1 MTDNKY
7 AVDIS
12 NLSFMYPAG
21 TNTLKNDASQI
32 SREII
37 RVSRELIRGNL
48 QKPNF
53 PGGNQ
58 LSGKWIFRDLNVQI
72 RRGEILGV
80 IGRNGCGKTT
90 LLKILTRVL
99 YPTEGRI
106 EIRGR
111 VASLLAVGTG
121 FQPEFTGKENV
132 YMNGAILGLSR
143 REIDYKYDSIV
154 DFADIGDYLDEPVK
168 HYSSGMRARLAFSV
182 AAQLDSDVLILDEV
196 LSVGDAGF
204 RERSLEM
211 IRRMRAENRT
221 VILVSHNMGS
231 IEAYCDRALMI
242 KDGRMESIG
251 DPHNVVRDY
260 FDSFAVH
267 KKSGVSL
274 AEREDREGTGRL
286 RITDCRFES
295 KTGIEIP
302 HPQSGDNLYISLT
315 YESKNQKVL
324 KNVDFGLGVFSEDGY
339 KLSRFSTEILDGTF
353 SELPP
358 NGCVR
363 LIIPRFPFVRGKY
376 LLGFR
381 VVVDG
386 EVADY
391 IPNAVELNAEE
402 GDFFGT
408 GRADDHSPV
417 YVPHEWEVKPAGN

>member
-1 MTDNKY
+1 MTESNY
-7 AVDIS
+7 AIDIS
-12 NLSFMYPAG
+12 DLSFMYPAG
-21 TNTLKNDASQI
+21 TNTLQNDVSHL
-32 SREII
+32 SREVV
-37 RVSRELIRGNL
+37 RVARGILRGNI
-48 QKPNF
+48 QKPTL
-53 PGGNQ
+53 PVASQ

-72 RRGEILGV
+72 RQGEIFGV

-99 YPTEGRI
+99 YPTQGKI
-106 EIRGR
+106 VIRGR

-143 REIDYKYDSIV
+143 REIDYRYDSIV
-154 DFADIGDYLDEPVK
+154 EFADIGDYVGEPVK

-211 IRRMRAENRT
+211 IRRMRTEKKT

-231 IEAYCDRALMI
+231 IEAYCDRAMMI
-242 KDGRMESIG
+242 KDGHMQSMG

-260 FDSFAVH
+260 FDSFAVQ

-274 AEREDREGTGRL
+274 AEREDREGTGCL
-286 RITDCRFES
+286 RIIDCQFES
-295 KTGIEIP
+295 KTGIKIP
-302 HPQSGDNLYISLT
+302 HPQAGDNLYVSFT
-315 YESKNQKVL
+315 YESKSGQVL
-324 KNVDFGLGVFSEDGY
+324 KNVDFGLGLFSEEGY
-339 KLSRFSTEILDGTF
+339 KLSRFSTEILDNTF

-358 NGCVR
+358 RGCIR
-363 LIIPRFPFVRGKY
+363 LFIPRFPFVKGKY

-381 VVVDG
+381 VLVDG

-391 IPNAVELNAEE
+391 IPNAVEMETEE

-408 GRADDHSPV
+408 GKADDHSPV
-417 YVPHEWEVKPAGN
+417 YIPHEWEIKPEK